1 MRSVRLYNA
10 GGLLPALCSRFVMG
24 KALANMI
31 ELAPGHKQ
39 GLPSVNPVWIAGG
52 MVGYGEAIGRG
63 TNLAEL
69 GGVVVGPI
77 LASSRAGASLPR
89 VAQTTGGMVLETG
102 WQNRGVSNAVARHGK
117 LWLNLG
123 CPVVAQVVDADARSM
138 GKLAARVAS
147 VPGVAGLELLP
158 LTQDGEVAAR
168 MVRNVVQACD
178 LPVWVK
184 LPLSEGMAWG
194 ELLVKAGANGLVM
207 GQPLRGQLGSHEGGV
222 VSGGLYGP
230 LTFALM
236 LPVLRAMARL
246 QLPAAL
252 IACGGIH
259 TVAQMEQALDAGA
272 SAVQVDTALWVE
284 PALPNWLALAWV
296 ESHQSPL
303 S

>member
-1 MRSVRLYNA
+1 
-10 GGLLPALCSRFVMG
+10 
-24 KALANMI
+24 
-31 ELAPGHKQ
+31 
-39 GLPSVNPVWIAGG
+39 